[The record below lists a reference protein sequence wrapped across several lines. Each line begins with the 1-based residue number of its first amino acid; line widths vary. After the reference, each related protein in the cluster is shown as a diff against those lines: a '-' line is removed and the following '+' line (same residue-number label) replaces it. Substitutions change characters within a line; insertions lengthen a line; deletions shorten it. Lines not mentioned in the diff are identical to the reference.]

1 MKNLKKI
8 KNIKNKDQINQWIII
23 KIILQRI
30 IRLKKN
36 YQIRAMPNNNE
47 DSTNN
52 LKDLKL
58 KIKDL
63 QETIEKKDKIIQNL
77 ETEKNKYKNK
87 YHAYKDKIKKMENN
101 ELQNLKNIIKFDK
114 NKLIIGNNTN
124 FTLLSNKNEENTEKT
139 KNKEIEE
146 LKNKIKSQNEE
157 MEN

>member
-1 MKNLKKI
+1 M
-8 KNIKNKDQINQWIII
+8 
-23 KIILQRI
+23 
-30 IRLKKN
+30 
-36 YQIRAMPNNNE
+36 AF
-47 DSTNN
+47 TNN

-87 YHAYKDKIKKMENN
+87 YHAYKDKIKKVENN